1 MDKED
6 HGNKISDTFCEHLCV
21 EGGDLYSGN
30 IHGVAVY
37 SIGMHKTTL
46 VVASIFFC
54 VVCSMY
60 PMLPN
65 SLDFTF
71 LNAPSLGFFLMFI

>member
-37 SIGMHKTTL
+37 SIARKQTKRTTNDL
-46 VVASIFFC
+46 Q
-54 VVCSMY
+54 
-60 PMLPN
+60 N
-65 SLDFTF
+65 T
-71 LNAPSLGFFLMFI
+71 